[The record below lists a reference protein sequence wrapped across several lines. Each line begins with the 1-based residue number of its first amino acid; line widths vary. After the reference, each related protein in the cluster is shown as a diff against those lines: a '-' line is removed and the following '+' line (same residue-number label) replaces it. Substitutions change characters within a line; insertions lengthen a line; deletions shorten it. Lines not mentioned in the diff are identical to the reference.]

1 MEFPAGFDL
10 KSIRTF
16 TFVVELGGMTQA
28 AQRLEMTQSS
38 VSQTISNLEEALGV
52 ALFDRT
58 VRPIALTP
66 SGVTLYDHSRNIL
79 NTASDTLQALREQ
92 QGRRLSSLTL
102 GMPESF
108 ANTVGPM
115 LTDSLDA
122 YASRWRIWSGISPEN
137 HDALMN
143 HTVDMIVTTT
153 DELDSFEGLEIH
165 PIVEEPFVLVFP
177 ENYKA
182 PVSGL
187 QAHADL
193 RFIRY
198 SLRSAIGRQVEQQ
211 INRLRLNLPITAEFD
226 TASGQLAAVAA
237 GTGWSVTT
245 PLCLLQEYAKVIDKV
260 RVEPIKRGRFSRCL
274 KLVARKGA
282 LGSIPGLIANESR
295 KILQNKGLE
304 LLYEKHPWIEN
315 LIAWPDRE
323 SL

>member
-10 KSIRTF
+10 KAIRTF
-16 TFVVELGGMTQA
+16 TFVVEFGGMTQA

-38 VSQTISNLEEALGV
+38 VSQTISNLEEAVGA

-58 VRPIALTP
+58 VRPITLTP
-66 SGVTLYDHSRNIL
+66 TGVTLYDCSRGVL
-79 NTASDTLQALREQ
+79 AAAGETLRAVREK
-92 QGRRLSSLTL
+92 QGRRLTSLTL

-108 ANTVGPM
+108 ANTVGPL
-115 LTDSLDA
+115 LTNRLDA
-122 YASRWRIWSGISPEN
+122 YAGHWRIWSGISPEN

-143 HTVDMIVTTT
+143 HAVDIIVTTS
-153 DELDSFEGLEIH
+153 DELDSLDGLEIH
-165 PIVEEPFVLVFP
+165 PLLEEPFVLVFP
-177 ENYKA
+177 AGYMHPA
-182 PVSGL
+182 PDL
-187 QAHADL
+187 DIHEDL

-245 PLCLLQEYAKVIDKV
+245 PLCLLQEYAKVGDKL
-260 RVEPIKRGRFSRCL
+260 RVEPIKRGQFSRSL
-274 KLVARKGA
+274 KLIARKGA
-282 LGSIPGLIANESR
+282 LGDVPRSIAAESR
-295 KILQNKGLE
+295 NILQNKGLN
-304 LLYEKHPWIEN
+304 LLFARHPWIEN
-315 LIAWPDRE
+315 RILWPEKD

>member
-10 KSIRTF
+10 KAIRTF

-38 VSQTISNLEEALGV
+38 VSQTISNLEEAIGS

-66 SGVTLYDHSRNIL
+66 TGVTLYDHSRDIL
-79 NTASDTLQALREQ
+79 AAAGDTLQALREQ
-92 QGRRLSSLTL
+92 QGRRLTSLTL

-115 LTDSLDA
+115 LAESLDS

-143 HTVDMIVTTT
+143 HAVDIIVTTS
-153 DELDSFEGLEIH
+153 DELDSLEGLEIY
-165 PIVEEPFVLVFP
+165 PLLEEPFILIFP
-177 ENYKA
+177 ADYEHPSTA
-182 PVSGL
+182 L
-187 QAHADL
+187 EAHTDL

-198 SLRSAIGRQVEQQ
+198 SLRSAIGRQVERQ

-245 PLCLLQEYAKVIDKV
+245 PLCLLQEYAKVGAQV
-260 RVEPIKRGRFSRCL
+260 RVEPIKRGQFSRSL
-274 KLVARKGA
+274 KLIARKGA
-282 LGSIPGLIANESR
+282 LGDVPRSIASESR

-304 LLYEKHPWIEN
+304 LLFERHPWIRN
-315 LIAWPDRE
+315 LIVWPERQTG
-323 SL
+323 

>member
-28 AQRLEMTQSS
+28 AQRLDMTQSS
-38 VSQTISNLEEALGV
+38 VSQTISNLEEALGA

-66 SGVTLYDHSRNIL
+66 TGVTLYDHGRSIL
-79 NTASDTLQALREQ
+79 AAAGDALQALRDQ
-92 QGRRLSSLTL
+92 QGRRLASLTL

-108 ANTVGPM
+108 ANTVGP
-115 LTDSLDA
+115 LLSDSLDT
-122 YASRWRIWSGISPEN
+122 YAQRWRIWSGISPEN

-143 HTVDMIVTTT
+143 HTVDIIVTTS
-153 DELDSFEGLEIH
+153 DELDSLEGLEIH
-165 PIVEEPFVLVFP
+165 PLLEEPFILVFP
-177 ENYKA
+177 ASFHN
-182 PVSGL
+182 PVEGL
-187 QAHADL
+187 ESHTEL

-245 PLCLLQEYAKVIDKV
+245 PLCLLQEYAKVRDRV
-260 RVEPIKRGRFSRCL
+260 RVEPIKRGRFSRSL

-282 LGSIPGLIANESR
+282 LGDVPKAIAAESR
-295 KILQNKGLE
+295 NIIKNQGFGL
-304 LLYEKHPWIEN
+304 LFAQHPWMQETIV
-315 LIAWPDRE
+315 WPDDTTR
-323 SL
+323 

>member
-38 VSQTISNLEEALGV
+38 VSQTIGNLEEALGA

-66 SGVTLYDHSRNIL
+66 TGVTLYDHGRAIL
-79 NTASDTLQALREQ
+79 SAAGDTLQALREQ
-92 QGRRLSSLTL
+92 QGRRLASLTL

-108 ANTVGPM
+108 ANTVGPL
-115 LTDSLDA
+115 LTDSLDG
-122 YASRWRIWSGISPEN
+122 YARRWRVWSGISPEN

-143 HTVDMIVTTT
+143 HTVDIIVTTS
-153 DELDSFEGLEIH
+153 DELDSVEGLEIH
-165 PIVEEPFVLVFP
+165 PLLEEPFILVFP
-177 ENYKA
+177 ATFEEM
-182 PVSGL
+182 VTGL
-187 QAHADL
+187 EAHGDL

-198 SLRSAIGRQVEQQ
+198 SLRSAIGRQVERQ
-211 INRLRLNLPITAEFD
+211 INRLRLNLPITGEFD

-245 PLCLLQEYAKVIDKV
+245 PLCLLQEYAKVGSRV
-260 RVEPIKRGRFSRCL
+260 RVEPIKRGQFSRSL
-274 KLVARKGA
+274 KLVARKNV
-282 LGSIPGLIANESR
+282 LGDVPRLIAAESR
-295 KILQNKGLE
+295 NILRNKE
-304 LLYEKHPWIEN
+304 LNRLFEQHAWIKD
-315 LIAWPDRE
+315 LVIWPEPD
-323 SL
+323 SI

>member
-28 AQRLEMTQSS
+28 AQRLAMTQSS
-38 VSQTISNLEEALGV
+38 VSQTISNLEEALG
-52 ALFDRT
+52 ADLFDRT
-58 VRPIALTP
+58 VRPIALT
-66 SGVTLYDHSRNIL
+66 STGITLYDHSRNIL
-79 NTASDTLQALREQ
+79 SAASNTLQALREQ
-92 QGRRLSSLTL
+92 QGRRLSSVTL

-108 ANTVGPM
+108 ANTVGPL
-115 LTDSLDA
+115 LTESLDR

-153 DELDSFEGLEIH
+153 DELDSLEGLEIH
-165 PIVEEPFVLVFP
+165 PLLEEPFILVFP
-177 ENYKA
+177 ESYKT
-182 PVSGL
+182 PVTGL
-187 QAHADL
+187 EALTDL

-211 INRLRLNLPITAEFD
+211 INRLRLDLPITAEFD

-245 PLCLLQEYAKVIDKV
+245 PLCLLQEYSKVGDKV
-260 RVEPIKRGRFSRCL
+260 RVEPIQRGQFSRRL
-274 KLVARKGA
+274 KLIARKGA
-282 LGSIPGLIANESR
+282 LGDVPRSIAAESR
-295 KILQNKGLE
+295 NILQNNGLG
-304 LLYEKHPWIEN
+304 LLFDRHPWIEN
-315 LIAWPDRE
+315 LIVWPDRE